1 MEELSFLFSLFFLF
15 SIGLYFLNFKLWWIL
30 LCIGF
35 FLYFLFKFL
44 IDSDSNILDIFD
56 LFGVN
61 ISQNLNETNLNQG
74 KNVIQNLVMK
84 YLNINGFNLTS

>member
-44 IDSDSNILDIFD
+44 IDSDSNILDIFN